1 MLKRMFIRRVTYILN
16 VKNKNK
22 RMKTIMS
29 SVPKSTTMNII
40 MLFFITTLMILA
52 TACSKSS
59 GPLPEPTSPTPTPVP
74 TPIFV
79 TYTGTGA
86 NPVAMCADSSGN
98 IWTANFGDASVT
110 RISPTGE
117 MVTYPGTGYNPVAIL
132 FDGHNIWTA
141 NWGNA
146 SGDGSITKIPPT
158 GEMVTYKY
166 PVSWGKSAYPNTIYL
181 KNDTLYIINGN
192 SISKFSIKTC
202 TMTIKYVTKKFG
214 TYAFNDGVVM
224 MDNNNLWVP
233 NEDTCSVTVIT
244 PSGEMTRYYYS
255 SPVAGENLQGM
266 AFDGQNIWSTDFI
279 ANGVMKISQ
288 SGEMSF
294 YKLTPHAGQ
303 VMCKPL
309 QITFDKGI
317 WTVNSTD
324 DSGYGSI
331 SKINTD
337 GTSVTYEGT
346 WSNDCYFICPD
357 KDGNLWIANSKKNS
371 VIKVTLPK

>member
-1 MLKRMFIRRVTYILN
+1 ME
-16 VKNKNK
+16 
-22 RMKTIMS
+22 TIMS
-29 SVPKSTTMNII
+29 LVPKSTTMNII
-40 MLFFITTLMILA
+40 MLCFITTLMVLVMA
-52 TACSKSS
+52 SCSKGS
-59 GPLPEPTSPTPTPVP
+59 GPLPEPTPPTPPPTPTPV
-74 TPIFV
+74 FV

-86 NPVAMCADSSGN
+86 TPVAMCADSSGN

-146 SGDGSITKIPPT
+146 SGDGSITKISPT

-166 PVSWGKSAYPNTIYL
+166 PVSWGKSVYPNTIYL

-224 MDNNNLWVP
+224 IDNNLWVP

-255 SPVAGENLQGM
+255 SPVAHEDLQGM

-294 YKLTPHAGQ
+294 YKLTPPAGQ
-303 VMCKPL
+303 IMCGIPL
-309 QITFDKGI
+309 QITSDKGI
-317 WTVNSTD
+317 LWTINSTD
-324 DSGYGSI
+324 DSGCGSI

-346 WSNDCYFICPD
+346 WQNDCYTICPD
-357 KDGNLWIANSKKNS
+357 KNGNLWVANFKKNS
-371 VIKVTLPK
+371 VTKVTLPK